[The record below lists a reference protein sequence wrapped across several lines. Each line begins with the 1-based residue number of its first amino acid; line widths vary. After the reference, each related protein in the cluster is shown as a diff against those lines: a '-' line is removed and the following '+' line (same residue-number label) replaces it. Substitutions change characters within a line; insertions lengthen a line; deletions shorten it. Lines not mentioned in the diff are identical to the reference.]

1 MSEVAHGLAHNGEGF
16 KQRGRPASQPCDVD
30 IRSSLEKLVNTSR
43 DVLVGKEHN
52 EVALGSRIGKA
63 TKNANE
69 SYRERD
75 AGQQGLKEL
84 KLEKMSSRLIFDRL
98 CMLNI
103 KSAMI
108 L

>member
-1 MSEVAHGLAHNGEGF
+1 
-16 KQRGRPASQPCDVD
+16 
-30 IRSSLEKLVNTSR
+30 LEKLVNTSR